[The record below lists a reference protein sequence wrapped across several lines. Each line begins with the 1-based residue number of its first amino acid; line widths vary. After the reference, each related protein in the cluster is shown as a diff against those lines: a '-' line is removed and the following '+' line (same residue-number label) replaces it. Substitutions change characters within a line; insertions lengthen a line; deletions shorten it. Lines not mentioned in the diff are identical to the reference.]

1 MTGAPIRIGG
11 RFVISAE
18 ELRWRFDTS
27 GGPGGQHANKASTRV
42 ELSWDL
48 AASTAIPDGLRRH
61 MLERLGPRAPQGVV
75 TVIAGDTRSQWRN
88 RALARRRMEEIL
100 TNAIRVDPDRIPT
113 RVPSSVRRRRLERK
127 RRRAETK
134 QMRREPEQEE

>member
-1 MTGAPIRIGG
+1 MSAPIRFAG
-11 RFVISAE
+11 RFVVPAE

-27 GGPGGQHANKASTRV
+27 GGPGGQHASKAATRV

-48 AASTAIPDGLRRH
+48 AAGAAVPDALRAH
-61 MLERLGPRAPQGVV
+61 MLDRLGPRAPHGVV

-88 RALARRRMEEIL
+88 RAIARHRMEEIL
-100 TNAIRVDPDRIPT
+100 TDATWVDPDRIPT
-113 RVPSSVRRRRLERK
+113 GIPSAARRRRLDRK

-134 QMRREPEQEE
+134 QLRRAPEQDN